1 MKYAKDYE
9 DQQQRM
15 GYLSENSKLT
25 AAVATAVGS
34 NMKDGALSIKEKEC
48 VMLGIAIAIR
58 CHDCIRAHAKN
69 CKDVGLTEEEVI
81 EVVESAVAMGGGPSM
96 AFGSYALDVFR
107 NL

>member
-1 MKYAKDYE
+1 MKYEKEYE
-9 DQQQRM
+9 EQNQRM
-15 GYLSENSKLT
+15 GYLMENSKLT
-25 AAVATAVGS
+25 SAVMGSVGA
-34 NMKDGALSIKEKEC
+34 NMKDGALSLKEKEC

-69 CKDVGLTEEEVI
+69 CKDVGLTEEEII
-81 EVVESAVAMGGGPSM
+81 EVVEAAVAMGGGPSF